1 MEHNF
6 MASAAGRENFK
17 NQLTQ
22 LVGSIQMTND
32 LDVHVALLQAPSY
45 QKQMNEKYYDQQRTT
60 AQVCRQYVDLF
71 GIMQKVPNA
80 LDILIEDA
88 KNHLQTWGSQ
98 PPTFLLCNGAL
109 TAQLTM
115 LPEKTNYLT
124 NGIDGQKRL
133 AQGPEL
139 STYRGLS
146 IIHSRKFSMD
156 TGTTPRDLLRRRVRV
171 AEYYRIPWTPQNSTR
186 TYEFY
191 DQSRDTMF
199 RLTWDQLCQMAN
211 LPGGGIGPSDE
222 DYPGHA
228 GQFWQ
233 IMPGAEEPEEFKW
246 DTWDGDNHPAAIRLR
261 LRNTG
266 NNSYSIEG
274 FESLL
279 EALGIPISSAR
290 KPSSI
295 IWPRS
300 VMPTNGDK
308 RKKRT
313 LDQITKDVPEV
324 QNAVSS
330 KYIKKQMTPLQ
341 QFHHRQSETFGAGI
355 YNEPI
360 VDATTTQSKL
370 NWTGLPDCQIQSDA
384 ALFAGMVTYAFDDLL
399 EKLDLKSLE
408 DQLKQGVVQPTQYE
422 ITYVGFL
429 EEANAR
435 RKFCPGQTMNDA
447 STLYAEPT
455 NAIQNALR
463 IDSATWNGALN
474 AFNHAI
480 SRPIHNGRPF
490 NADRAT
496 MIGLMSQLLQANGW
510 TNANAPPR
518 YQNSVAE
525 AAATAM
531 YYYLQILLEWRKLC
545 FGDAIEH
552 MITNNLASLQA
563 YGNCGGHTHF
573 ASMKYGLMTA
583 CLAQHIPT
591 ASLCNNHQYQNN
603 LHDDATRA
611 AMLTPTGPYEAYL
624 NQVKGHFRQQNLT
637 AKIAMN
643 VVNAS
648 LYTNNVV
655 KQPNLHIN
663 RCKPLQSGDEEDSA
677 SSINPASW
685 LLQHIASMMP
695 LTKDMA
701 EPFMKTS
708 GNLRGPQRTT
718 LINEYQKFLHG
729 RNNFLHS
736 EYDTFLMHWFMSEFH
751 PTAAVRNIAR
761 KECGMNANEMH
772 RVERFMNAMA
782 DALEKNTTST
792 SELQQACADIAPGKF
807 DARPQDIIFSVATS
821 AKKYD
826 CVRKWSKDKN
836 LHITSKNWYDT
847 PVDVKKIVPLQ
858 SDNNTR
864 SNFASVNDQPENTG
878 KVLAK
883 ASAQYHR
890 GNLRTRIQDLYPDP
904 NVVYQTDQQYYDVD
918 RNTVHQVQTGDHL
931 VNLSHPWTN
940 FIPRGI
946 EALSS
951 TNFPIDWQYREEETD
966 PQYATQNVSDGS
978 LRHAAESAAQAC
990 RNSPH
995 EAMREVLMILFTRFF
1010 KPAGRFMNN
1019 GAGVALARKTWTNN
1033 AGPGGGGHWNYPG
1046 YAFAGCHLK
1055 HGPYL
1060 LETSDSAGPG
1070 VGGAQDIVI
1079 LRPNIEHEMLGI
1091 VMGRGGTQEL
1101 GSTFWG
1107 QTELSCY
1114 DDAQHGIWGM
1124 SYK

>member
-1 MEHNF
+1 MVSSRF
-6 MASAAGRENFK
+6 YTLAYIS
-17 NQLTQ
+17 LTNTF
-22 LVGSIQMTND
+22 TNI
-32 LDVHVALLQAPSY
+32 SY
-45 QKQMNEKYYDQQRTT
+45 T
-60 AQVCRQYVDLF
+60 
-71 GIMQKVPNA
+71 
-80 LDILIEDA
+80 DILIEDA

-171 AEYYRIPWTPQNSTR
+171 AEYYRIPWTPQNSSR

-199 RLTWDQLCQMAN
+199 RLTWDQLCHMAN
-211 LPGGGIGPSDE
+211 LPGGGIGSSDE

-233 IMPGAEEPEEFKW
+233 IMPGAEEPEEFNW
-246 DTWDGDNHPAAIRLR
+246 DTWDGNNHPAAIRLR
-261 LRNTG
+261 MTNNG
-266 NNSYSIEG
+266 NNGYNIDG

-279 EALGIPISSAR
+279 EALGMPISTAR
-290 KPSSI
+290 RPSSI

-313 LDQITKDVPEV
+313 LDQITKDVPEA

-330 KYIKKQMTPLQ
+330 RYIKKQMTPLQ

-355 YNEPI
+355 YNDPI
-360 VDATTTQSKL
+360 VDTTVVQSKL
-370 NWTGLPDCQIQSDA
+370 NWDGIRDSDRQEVA
-384 ALFAGMVTYAFDDLL
+384 TLFAGMVVHGFNVLFRILDIQTL
-399 EKLDLKSLE
+399 EK
-408 DQLKQGVVQPTQYE
+408 QLVNGVVQPT
-422 ITYVGFL
+422 VL
-429 EEANAR
+429 ESDVPYRFGAEANAR
-435 RKFCPGQTMNDA
+435 LKFCPGQNRTDVAN
-447 STLYAEPT
+447 LYANPMPQQ
-455 NAIQNALR
+455 NAIANSIGAQDQNNP
-463 IDSATWNGALN
+463 WNGALD
-474 AFNHAI
+474 ARRLAIDNHNLTGDIANDVMQM
-480 SRPIHNGRPF
+480 SR
-490 NADRAT
+490 
-496 MIGLMSQLLQANGW
+496 LLQARGYIN
-510 TNANAPPR
+510 NNAPNVVESR
-518 YQNSVAE
+518 NAIAN

-531 YYYLQILLEWRKLC
+531 YYYLQILIEWRKLC
-545 FGDAIEH
+545 FGDAIEY
-552 MITNNLASLQA
+552 MITHNLTYLQA
-563 YGNCGGHTHF
+563 RDNCGGHTHF
-573 ASMKYGLMTA
+573 ASMKEGLYTA
-583 CLAQHIPT
+583 CLTQHIPNPNIC
-591 ASLCNNHQYQNN
+591 SDNEYQNN
-603 LHDDATRA
+603 LHNYNTTSNALRN
-611 AMLTPTGPYEAYL
+611 PTGDFETIL
-624 NQVKGHFRQQNLT
+624 NEVKNSLKNEEKLT
-637 AKIAMN
+637 MITMN

-648 LYTNNVV
+648 LHTNNVI

-663 RCKPLQSGDEEDSA
+663 RCRSVSSNDEQNSA
-677 SSINPASW
+677 TSINSTSW

-695 LTKDMA
+695 LTNDMA

-708 GNLRGPQRTT
+708 GNLTGNARTT
-718 LINEYQKFLHG
+718 LINEYKKFLHG
-729 RNNFLHS
+729 AGTNRVQ

-751 PTAAVRNIAR
+751 PTTAIRAIA
-761 KECGMNANEMH
+761 KKQCGMNVNEMH
-772 RVERFMNAMA
+772 RVERFMTAMA

-807 DARPQDIIFSVATS
+807 DARPREVMYSTLTS

-836 LHITSKNWYDT
+836 LHITSKDWYET
-847 PVDVKKIVPLQ
+847 PVSLKKQVLMQ
-858 SDNNTR
+858 DDNTTP
-864 SNFASVNDQPENTG
+864 SVFTQVNNQTED
-878 KVLAK
+878 KIKALSR
-883 ASAQYHR
+883 ASARYHR
-890 GNLRTRIQDLYPDP
+890 DNLNIRIRELYGT
-904 NVVYQTDQQYYDVD
+904 NEVVYQTNEHYFDIN
-918 RNTVHQVQTGDHL
+918 RNTVHQVQAGDHL

-940 FIPRGI
+940 FIPKGI

-951 TNFPIDWQYREEETD
+951 TNFPIDWQYRDEEVKPENAR
-966 PQYATQNVSDGS
+966 QQVHDGS
-978 LRHAAESAAQAC
+978 LRHAAESAAQSC
-990 RNSPH
+990 RNSPY

-1010 KPAGRFMNN
+1010 KPAGRFMND
-1019 GAGVALARKTWTNN
+1019 GAGVALAPKTWNN
-1033 AGPGGGGHWNYPG
+1033 NGGLGAGGYWNYSG

-1060 LETSDSAGPG
+1060 PETSDSAGPG

-1101 GSTFWG
+1101 GATFWG

-1114 DDAQHGIWGM
+1114 DDAQHGKFQFMCYVYLVVLCLSLTLCVLNRYLGHVLQIPRARHRHQRA
-1124 SYK
+1124 